1 MARVVIADAGPLTAL
16 AGIDELGILRDL
28 FGQVAVP
35 DAVKDECTAK
45 KGRDAERIAAAISA
59 GWLVLREGG
68 PKGADKP
75 LTPSLGAGESKA
87 IALALDGPDASLLIM
102 DDRLARRYALRRS
115 LSVIG
120 TVRVLTLAEDR
131 GLIESAAHCIEAM
144 AGNGYR
150 ISRDLLEVTRRGG
163 KATCPGR
170 CGGQ

>member
-1 MARVVIADAGPLTAL
+1 MARVVIADAGPLIAL

-35 DAVKDECTAK
+35 DAVRDECTAK
-45 KGRDAERIAAAISA
+45 KSEDAERIAEAISA

-68 PKGADKP
+68 TKGADKP
-75 LTPSLGAGESKA
+75 LTPSLGRGESEV
-87 IALALDGPDASLLIM
+87 ITLALDGPQESLLIL
-102 DDRLARRYALRRS
+102 DDRLARRYALRRN

-131 GLIESAAHCIEAM
+131 GLIDSAARCIEEM

-150 ISRDLLEVTRRGG
+150 ISRDLLEVIRRGG
-163 KATCPGR
+163 EGKR
-170 CGGQ
+170 